1 MVSDLLRR
9 EFLGLV
15 GSVGLVGIAGC
26 SDTTDADERQ
36 NNELTVSPTDTPTET
51 PTETP
56 TATPVPCQERR
67 PDLYE
72 HDLHVE
78 NDLGDAVRITVNIT
92 PESGGDPVYSER
104 FTVNPG
110 RREFVM
116 ELDIEPGLYVI
127 EAHRVDGDSSDSLT
141 YDIDDLQN
149 RFVDVRVDDYDGV
162 SMNVGVGT
170 VIFEGTE
177 SNPC

>member
-1 MVSDLLRR
+1 
-9 EFLGLV
+9 
-15 GSVGLVGIAGC
+15 
-26 SDTTDADERQ
+26 
-36 NNELTVSPTDTPTET
+36 
-51 PTETP
+51 
-56 TATPVPCQERR
+56 
-67 PDLYE
+67 
-72 HDLHVE
+72 
-78 NDLGDAVRITVNIT
+78 
-92 PESGGDPVYSER
+92 
-104 FTVNPG
+104 
-110 RREFVM
+110 M